1 MQLNVIYIYVYGW
14 HKYMHRPV
22 CYVYVPDWLNLP
34 IHQQRQLE
42 KDLPEL
48 MDLRLVG
55 GEGVAHPTA
64 GGLQPL

>member
-1 MQLNVIYIYVYGW
+1 MLW
-14 HKYMHRPV
+14 YMH
-22 CYVYVPDWLNLP
+22 VYVPVWYVCMPDLLSLP
-34 IHQQRQLE
+34 INRQRELK

-55 GEGVAHPTA
+55 GEGVSHPTA